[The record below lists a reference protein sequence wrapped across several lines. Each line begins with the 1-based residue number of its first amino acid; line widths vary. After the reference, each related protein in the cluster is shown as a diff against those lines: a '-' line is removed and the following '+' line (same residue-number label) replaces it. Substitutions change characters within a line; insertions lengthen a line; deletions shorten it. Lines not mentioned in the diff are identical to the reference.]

1 MAELLERGTPVA
13 DVEADVEALL
23 EIGAPFAKVEEL
35 FGKEVVVRV
44 ARRMVSGDRA
54 RGEEASGG
62 SRLRMVTSL
71 LTRSRSTAEAAL
83 GDEAFVSSLLDA
95 RPRCPPFSFGGARR
109 RPSLRRRRSR
119 RTRPRT

>member
-44 ARRMVSGDRA
+44 ARRMVAGDRA

-62 SRLRMVTSL
+62 SRLRMATSL

-95 RPRCPPFSFGGARR
+95 RPRRPPFSFGGARR